1 MSLDYL
7 GYELKELK
15 ATDDNGGGVF
25 SGYASTWEKDLYDDV
40 VVKGAFAQ
48 TLSADFKA
56 GGAGIPIHWQH
67 KDGSPND
74 VIGETLS
81 AVEDEHGLL
90 ITAQLDTDIAEGKRA
105 YDLLKRGL
113 IHQMSIG
120 FIAEKT
126 AWVED
131 EESKSPWDG
140 YREIRQLKLFEIS
153 LVQVAANQGAE
164 VLEVKAGRA
173 ISKAN
178 ETATTVVDLAQK
190 FDIIKVE
197 KPIGVVHHLSL
208 ALAEVDKTLHLA
220 SEALGVVIDILA
232 GEHLSH
238 VGASRGVAYHCSAA
252 ADKSYRLVASHL
264 QSLHERKS
272 HEMTCR
278 EAVCGAV
285 KTNIECSFA
294 AVYHLS
300 DFRLV
305 RHLRDKSAR
314 DEFFVN
320 SHSYFSFHS

>member
-15 ATDDNGGGVF
+15 ATDDSGGGVF

-40 VVKGAFAQ
+40 IVKGAFEQ

-90 ITAQLDTDIAEGKRA
+90 ITAKLDTDIAEGKRA

-126 AWVED
+126 AWVES
-131 EESKSPWDG
+131 EEAKSPWDG

-178 ETATTVVDLAQK
+178 EDKIRTAYEALGELLDSITETPDDDDTDDSKPDDEPDDDTADDSDK
-190 FDIIKVE
+190 PEPDAGKAKKSFDPQWAKEISDF
-197 KPIGVVHHLSL
+197 LSL
-208 ALAEVDKTLHLA
+208 ANN
-220 SEALGVVIDILA
+220 
-232 GEHLSH
+232 
-238 VGASRGVAYHCSAA
+238 
-252 ADKSYRLVASHL
+252 
-264 QSLHERKS
+264 Q
-272 HEMTCR
+272 
-278 EAVCGAV
+278 
-285 KTNIECSFA
+285 
-294 AVYHLS
+294 
-300 DFRLV
+300 
-305 RHLRDKSAR
+305 
-314 DEFFVN
+314 
-320 SHSYFSFHS
+320 

>member
-15 ATDDNGGGVF
+15 ATDDSSGGVF

-40 VVKGAFAQ
+40 IVKGAFEQ
-48 TLSADFKA
+48 TLSADFNN

-67 KDGSPND
+67 KDDSPND

-90 ITAQLDTDIAEGKRA
+90 ITAKLDTDIAEGKRA

-126 AWVED
+126 AWVES

-178 ETATTVVDLAQK
+178 EDKIRTAY
-190 FDIIKVE
+190 
-197 KPIGVVHHLSL
+197 
-208 ALAEVDKTLHLA
+208 
-220 SEALGVVIDILA
+220 EALGELLDSITETPRRRA
-232 GEHLSH
+232 G
-238 VGASRGVAYHCSAA
+238 RFQT
-252 ADKSYRLVASHL
+252 R
-264 QSLHERKS
+264 
-272 HEMTCR
+272 
-278 EAVCGAV
+278 
-285 KTNIECSFA
+285 
-294 AVYHLS
+294 
-300 DFRLV
+300 
-305 RHLRDKSAR
+305 
-314 DEFFVN
+314 
-320 SHSYFSFHS
+320 

>member
-15 ATDDNGGGVF
+15 ATDDSSGGVF

-40 VVKGAFAQ
+40 IVKGAFEQ
-48 TLSADFKA
+48 TLSADFNN

-67 KDGSPND
+67 KDDSPND

-90 ITAQLDTDIAEGKRA
+90 ITAKLDTDIAEGKRA

-126 AWVED
+126 AWVES

-178 ETATTVVDLAQK
+178 EDKIRTAYEALGELLDSITETPDDEPDDSKPDDEPDDSNHDDEPDDDTPDDSDKPEPDDGKAK
-190 FDIIKVE
+190 KSFDPQWAKEISDF
-197 KPIGVVHHLSL
+197 LSL
-208 ALAEVDKTLHLA
+208 ANN
-220 SEALGVVIDILA
+220 
-232 GEHLSH
+232 
-238 VGASRGVAYHCSAA
+238 
-252 ADKSYRLVASHL
+252 
-264 QSLHERKS
+264 Q
-272 HEMTCR
+272 
-278 EAVCGAV
+278 
-285 KTNIECSFA
+285 
-294 AVYHLS
+294 
-300 DFRLV
+300 
-305 RHLRDKSAR
+305 
-314 DEFFVN
+314 
-320 SHSYFSFHS
+320 